1 MFIKNVGI
9 FVKDLEG
16 AKNFFAEYFNA
27 RVLKTIDN
35 PNTGYY
41 SYVMILDDGAWLE
54 LMSKPGMVEL
64 PKDPNRLGY
73 AHICIETETR
83 QQLDDIVARL
93 KAAGYTFQYEPSNP
107 EGLGEARLIAFED
120 LVIEVY
126 FAG

>member
-9 FVKDLEG
+9 FVEDLEG

-27 RVLKTIDN
+27 KVLKTIDN

-41 SYVMILDDGAWLE
+41 SYVMVLDDGAWLE
-54 LMSKPGMVEL
+54 LMSKPGMVDL

-73 AHICIETETR
+73 AHICIETATR
-83 QQLDDIVARL
+83 KQLDEIIGRL
-93 KAAGYTFQYEPSNP
+93 KEAGYTFQYEPSNP